1 MKVGVFL
8 ESELELIEEQEWTDY
23 DTEYDVEYRKSVA
36 FDLEKG
42 DFILDGSNRML
53 VCDGI
58 EAFKMWCYKMAITQR
73 YNCLAYDDEIGT
85 ELEEAT
91 SGQEQEV
98 IELELERAITEAL
111 LVNPR
116 TESVKD
122 FSFVWNGD
130 EVFCSFQVK
139 GVELQETFTIEI

>member
-1 MKVGVFL
+1 MIFL
-8 ESELELIEEQEWTDY
+8 ENELEFIDEQEWTDY
-23 DTEYDVEYRKSVA
+23 DTDYDVEYRKSVA

-73 YNCLAYDDEIGT
+73 YSCIAYDDEIGT
-85 ELEEAT
+85 ELEEST
-91 SGQEQEV
+91 SAQEQEV

-116 TESVKD
+116 TEYVRD
-122 FSFVWNGD
+122 FSFVWNAD
-130 EVFCSFQVK
+130 EVVCTFVVK
-139 GVELQETFTIEI
+139 GIELEEEFEITI